1 VLTGGDGVDENVDG
15 ARICQKR
22 KGNRRDGYCR
32 TDYRLE
38 RWRSEI
44 LGELFTGKGNREKPG
59 LSGGMG
65 PSDLGG
71 LYAPKHGTLRCTVL
85 IRRSCA

>member
-1 VLTGGDGVDENVDG
+1 MTGGDGVDENVDG
-15 ARICQKR
+15 AWICRKR
-22 KGNRRDGYCR
+22 KGNGRDGYCH
-32 TDYRLE
+32 RLE

-44 LGELFTGKGNREKPG
+44 LGDLFMGKGNREKPG
-59 LSGGMG
+59 LSAGTG

-71 LYAPKHGTLRCTVL
+71 LYAPKCVTLRCTLL